1 MFRVNHISAIA
12 ALLVLSGCVSN
23 PDLGESSLGLF
34 EPGEAMPVAEHLWQS
49 AAEGCEDALG
59 PDIDYREAE
68 NAPDLV
74 VCVTP
79 SGDIVCVD
87 TAAAIQREVEQMGED
102 LLLELGS
109 RPRGAMSDGWSHKP
123 RGSGSGI
130 YQTSALSQGDPT
142 PQPSLEGE
150 EDSAGSADPTP
161 QPSASG
167 GDPTPQPSVNG
178 GDPTPQPSHQGDG
191 DATAGDPTPQPS
203 NEASD
208 DLEEG
213 NAAGSDTEHV

>member
-87 TAAAIQREVEQMGED
+87 TAAAMTNIVYSKPAFSIHT
-102 LLLELGS
+102 LT
-109 RPRGAMSDGWSHKP
+109 RPKTGWARS
-123 RGSGSGI
+123 S
-130 YQTSALSQGDPT
+130 SA
-142 PQPSLEGE
+142 
-150 EDSAGSADPTP
+150 
-161 QPSASG
+161 
-167 GDPTPQPSVNG
+167 
-178 GDPTPQPSHQGDG
+178 
-191 DATAGDPTPQPS
+191 
-203 NEASD
+203 
-208 DLEEG
+208 
-213 NAAGSDTEHV
+213 